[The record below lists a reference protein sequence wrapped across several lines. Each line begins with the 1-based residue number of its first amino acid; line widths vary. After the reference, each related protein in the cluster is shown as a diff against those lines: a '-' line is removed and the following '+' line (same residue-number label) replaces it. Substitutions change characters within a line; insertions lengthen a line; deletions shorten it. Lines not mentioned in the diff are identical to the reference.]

1 MGNKLI
7 RGLTVEIGGD
17 TTKLGAALKNVESKS
32 KGLSGELAQV
42 NRLLKLDPTNTE
54 LLGQKQKVLA
64 GLIDATSEKL
74 GKLRSAEATA
84 TKGAKNWDAYTKAVA
99 PIEAQIDKVTESLRK
114 MKIQQEEAQEDFGVD
129 SDQYMAASAR
139 VEEVSKQLKAL
150 REQARS
156 VREEFDNPISPEAHR
171 ALQREIAATENA
183 LKGYEDAAKDT
194 DDALKNLGKGA
205 KTAEQ
210 RTQELAER
218 SGVAAK
224 DLDNLKEKASD
235 AASKGLKVV
244 TAAAAAAVAALTAA
258 AEATR
263 EYRTNMAKLNVAF
276 TDNGH
281 SAQEA
286 ADAYHELVGVLGES
300 DQSVEAANHLA
311 KLTDNAKDLATWTG
325 DILPGVFATFGD
337 SLPIEGLTEA
347 ANETAKVAK
356 ITGPLADAIN
366 WATAESGA
374 WSDALGGNSAAL
386 AAFQAAAAKG
396 ESAED
401 AFNAAL
407 EVCSDEQER
416 QALITRALSKLY
428 GSAAT
433 QYKKTNAEV
442 IRANKAND
450 AWTASLAKT
459 GKTMEPIVTDV
470 KELGVELLQSAEQPV
485 QRLTKYIRSTLLPT
499 LEKVSKWA
507 LKNGPQLIGVATG
520 LTTAMAAYKTGALAA
535 KVVTSDLTKV
545 VLGAEKAQKLLNL
558 AQAATPW
565 GLAVAG
571 ATAVVA
577 GLAVYSAAMREAK
590 EPVDHLTESER
601 ELVES
606 SMDAAKALQ
615 EQADT
620 TKDCL
625 DGISSQF
632 DNVAGLADKLF
643 ELADASGHVQEA
655 DRSHA
660 EVLLNLLNDA
670 LGTEYTMVNGQIQA
684 YAELQ
689 KGIDDTISAKRA
701 EAMLSAYKSDYEE
714 SLKAQA
720 EACRAA
726 SAAYKDYQAQL
737 QEVTGLEDD
746 LAKARKAYVDS
757 NYMMSDLE
765 LIRIQTELDVA
776 RKALNEKTDAWKQL
790 SSAALTHSSN
800 IRKYQDALTA
810 AQERNSDK
818 VCSILQDEVGEY
830 SKWSSAVNSS
840 TSEALDA
847 LGQAS
852 MEAAS
857 RAQTFRSNFESGV
870 DGYTS
875 SMVSEAE
882 KANTKLWA
890 AFAETPSKALK
901 FGQDVGD
908 GMVKGMESKRKS
920 VYDTAE
926 SIANGMFRR
935 LRAVT
940 QTHSPSRKMEGVFRD
955 IWAGAE
961 VGTEKAEKPILS
973 QTEDLARK
981 LLDIDAAAKM
991 PALALQRITQQDQAA
1006 RVAAYQA
1013 ATTAPGTP
1021 LGDLSAKLDLIL
1033 AAIDR
1038 GQIIAL
1044 DGDQIVGGTVDRV
1057 NARLGLI
1064 STANSR
1070 NVR

>member
-1 MGNKLI
+1 MANKLI

-17 TTKLGAALKNVESKS
+17 TTKLGEALKNVESKS
-32 KGLSGELAQV
+32 KNLSGELNAI

-54 LLGQKQKVLA
+54 LLAQKQQVLSET
-64 GLIDATSEKL
+64 ISATREKL
-74 GKLRSAEATA
+74 TALKEAE
-84 TKGAKNWDAYTKAVA
+84 KQV
-99 PIEAQIDKVTESLRK
+99 
-114 MKIQQEEAQEDFGVD
+114 QEQFARGEISG
-129 SDQYMAASAR
+129 DQYR
-139 VEEVSKQLKAL
+139 K
-150 REQARS
+150 
-156 VREEFDNPISPEAHR
+156 F
-171 ALQREIAATENA
+171 QREIAATEAKLKEYEDSAKETDEA
-183 LKGYEDAAKDT
+183 LKTLAKGT
-194 DDALKNLGKGA
+194 

-210 RTQELAER
+210 RTRELSKR

-276 TDNGH
+276 SDNGH

-347 ANETAKVAK
+347 ANETAKVGK
-356 ITGPLADAIN
+356 VTGPLADALN
-366 WATAESGA
+366 WAAVSE
-374 WSDALGGNSAAL
+374 DDFNKALGA
-386 AAFQAAAAKG
+386 
-396 ESAED
+396 
-401 AFNAAL
+401 
-407 EVCSDEQER
+407 CSDEQSR
-416 QALITRALSKLY
+416 QALITGTLSRLY
-428 GSAAT
+428 KGAAD

-499 LEKVSKWA
+499 LEKASKWA

-571 ATAVVA
+571 AAAVVA
-577 GLAVYSAAMREAK
+577 GLAALSAAQMRANESTSALTAEEQSLCDSAREAASAF
-590 EPVDHLTESER
+590 EAQRAAVQESM
-601 ELVES
+601 S
-606 SMDAAKALQ
+606 
-615 EQADT
+615 
-620 TKDCL
+620 
-625 DGISSQF
+625 GIESQF
-632 DNVAGLADKLF
+632 DHTEALVSELLRLAG
-643 ELADASGHVQEA
+643 ASGQV
-655 DRSHA
+655 A
-660 EVLLNLLNDA
+660 ESDQARAAVILGELNDA
-670 LGTEYTMVNGQIQA
+670 LGTEYKMINGQIQA
-684 YAELQ
+684 YSDLRDSVEDLIA
-689 KGIDDTISAKRA
+689 AKRA
-701 EAMLSAYKSDYEE
+701 EAMLSVNEDAYKTALANHKALYEAMT
-714 SLKAQA
+714 LA
-720 EACRAA
+720 E
-726 SAAYKDYQAQL
+726 KDYQAQMQETEAARERNLDAMANGDRQQQINAAATLREMQRIEEQKRQAWL
-737 QEVTGLEDD
+737 QSVADFGACKAEESKYQAASAAAYRRDYERVEQILDD
-746 LAKARKAYVDS
+746 AGYAHEELADIIKDS
-757 NYMMSDLE
+757 LDKSSSKLANSAVEAAVYAKYLRTNFENGVAGFTEPMVQEAEEAAAE
-765 LIRIQTELDVA
+765 L
-776 RKALNEKTDAWKQL
+776 WKQL
-790 SSAALTHSSN
+790 S
-800 IRKYQDALTA
+800 K
-810 AQERNSDK
+810 
-818 VCSILQDEVGEY
+818 
-830 SKWSSAVNSS
+830 
-840 TSEALDA
+840 
-847 LGQAS
+847 
-852 MEAAS
+852 
-857 RAQTFRSNFESGV
+857 
-870 DGYTS
+870 
-875 SMVSEAE
+875 
-882 KANTKLWA
+882 
-890 AFAETPSKALK
+890 TPDKALK

-940 QTHSPSRKMEGVFRD
+940 QTHSPSRRMEGVFRD

-961 VGTEKAEKPILS
+961 VGTEKSEKPILAHT
-973 QTEDLARK
+973 QDLAEK
-981 LLDIDAAAKM
+981 LLNIDAAARM

-1006 RVAAYQA
+1006 RAAAYQA
-1013 ATTAPGTP
+1013 AFAVPGTP

-1044 DGDQIVGGTVDRV
+1044 DGDKIVGGTAERM
-1057 NARLGLI
+1057 NAELGLI
-1064 STANSR
+1064 SAGNTR

>member
-1 MGNKLI
+1 MANKLI

-32 KGLSGELAQV
+32 KSLSGELNAI

-54 LLGQKQKVLA
+54 LLAQKQQVLSEA
-64 GLIDATSEKL
+64 ISATREKL
-74 GKLRSAEATA
+74 AALKEAE
-84 TKGAKNWDAYTKAVA
+84 KQV
-99 PIEAQIDKVTESLRK
+99 
-114 MKIQQEEAQEDFGVD
+114 QEQFARGEISG
-129 SDQYMAASAR
+129 DQYR
-139 VEEVSKQLKAL
+139 K
-150 REQARS
+150 
-156 VREEFDNPISPEAHR
+156 F
-171 ALQREIAATENA
+171 QREIAATEA
-183 LKGYEDAAKDT
+183 KLKEYEDSAKET
-194 DDALKNLGKGA
+194 DEALKNLAKGT

-210 RTQELAER
+210 RTRELSER

-347 ANETAKVAK
+347 ANETAKVGK
-356 ITGPLADAIN
+356 VTGPLADALN
-366 WATAESGA
+366 WAAVS
-374 WSDALGGNSAAL
+374 
-386 AAFQAAAAKG
+386 
-396 ESAED
+396 ED
-401 AFNAAL
+401 DFNKAL
-407 EVCSDEQER
+407 EACSDEQSR
-416 QALITRALSKLY
+416 QALITGTLSRLY
-428 GSAAT
+428 KGAAD

-470 KELGVELLQSAEQPV
+470 KELGVELLQSAEQPA

-499 LEKVSKWA
+499 LEKASKWA

-571 ATAVVA
+571 AAAVVA
-577 GLAVYSAAMREAK
+577 GLAALSDAQARAAESVSALSAEEQSLCDSAR
-590 EPVDHLTESER
+590 
-601 ELVES
+601 
-606 SMDAAKALQ
+606 DAAAAFAEQQAAVQ
-615 EQADT
+615 ESMN
-620 TKDCL
+620 
-625 DGISSQF
+625 GITSQF
-632 DNVAGLADKLF
+632 DHTEALASELMRLAG
-643 ELADASGHVQEA
+643 ASGEVREA
-655 DRSHA
+655 DRA
-660 EVLLNLLNDA
+660 RAAFILGELNDA
-670 LGTEYTMVNGQIQA
+670 LGTEYRMVGGQIQA
-684 YAELQ
+684 YSDLKASVQEL
-689 KGIDDTISAKRA
+689 IATKRA
-701 EAMLSAYKSDYEE
+701 EALLSVNEDAYKNALANHQAYYNALTLAEKDYRAQMELTVEAVERNLNARESGSRQDQINAENALREAQRIEELRRQAWLQSAADFGACKAEEQKYEAAAMAAMSGNYERVEQILADTSYAYDAMADAVGE
-714 SLKAQA
+714 SL
-720 EACRAA
+720 
-726 SAAYKDYQAQL
+726 
-737 QEVTGLEDD
+737 
-746 LAKARKAYVDS
+746 
-757 NYMMSDLE
+757 
-765 LIRIQTELDVA
+765 
-776 RKALNEKTDAWKQL
+776 
-790 SSAALTHSSN
+790 
-800 IRKYQDALTA
+800 
-810 AQERNSDK
+810 
-818 VCSILQDEVGEY
+818 
-830 SKWSSAVNSS
+830 SKS
-840 TSEALDA
+840 TSAMARSATEADVYARYLH
-847 LGQAS
+847 
-852 MEAAS
+852 
-857 RAQTFRSNFESGV
+857 TNFENGV
-870 DGYTS
+870 AGFTE
-875 SMVSEAE
+875 SMVLEAE
-882 KANTKLWA
+882 QAADELWKKLGTAPDKAVQ
-890 AFAETPSKALK
+890 
-901 FGQDVGD
+901 FGKDVGD
-908 GMVKGMESKRKS
+908 GMVKGLEAKRQAL
-920 VYDTAE
+920 YDSAE
-926 SIANGMFRR
+926 GIANGMFRR

-940 QTHSPSRKMEGVFRD
+940 QTHSPSRRMEGVFRD

-961 VGTEKAEKPILS
+961 VGTEKSEKPILAHT
-973 QTEDLARK
+973 QDLAEK
-981 LLDIDAAAKM
+981 LLNIDAAARM

-1006 RVAAYQA
+1006 RAAAYQA
-1013 ATTAPGTP
+1013 AFAVPGTP

-1033 AAIDR
+1033 AAIER
-1038 GQIIAL
+1038 GQIITL

-1064 STANSR
+1064 STENSR

>member
-1 MGNKLI
+1 MANKLI

-17 TTKLGAALKNVESKS
+17 TTKLGEALKNVESKS
-32 KGLSGELAQV
+32 KGLSGELNAI

-54 LLGQKQKVLA
+54 LLAQKQQVLSET
-64 GLIDATSEKL
+64 ISATREKL
-74 GKLRSAEATA
+74 AALKEAE
-84 TKGAKNWDAYTKAVA
+84 KQV
-99 PIEAQIDKVTESLRK
+99 
-114 MKIQQEEAQEDFGVD
+114 QEQFARGEISG
-129 SDQYMAASAR
+129 DQYR
-139 VEEVSKQLKAL
+139 K
-150 REQARS
+150 
-156 VREEFDNPISPEAHR
+156 F
-171 ALQREIAATENA
+171 QREIAATEAKLKEYEDSAKETDEA
-183 LKGYEDAAKDT
+183 LKTLAKGT
-194 DDALKNLGKGA
+194 

-210 RTQELAER
+210 RTRELSKR

-276 TDNGH
+276 SDNGH

-347 ANETAKVAK
+347 ANETAKVGK
-356 ITGPLADAIN
+356 VTGPLADALN
-366 WATAESGA
+366 WAGVSEDKFNES
-374 WSDALGGNSAAL
+374 L
-386 AAFQAAAAKG
+386 AA
-396 ESAED
+396 
-401 AFNAAL
+401 
-407 EVCSDEQER
+407 CSDEQER
-416 QALITRALSKLY
+416 QALITGTLSGLY
-428 GSAAT
+428 KSAAA
-433 QYKKTNAEV
+433 QYKRTNAEV

-507 LKNGPQLIGVATG
+507 LKNGPQLIGVVTG

-558 AQAATPW
+558 TQAATPW

-571 ATAVVA
+571 AAAVVA

-620 TKDCL
+620 TKDRL

-684 YAELQ
+684 YAELR

-765 LIRIQTELDVA
+765 LIRIQTELDAA

-818 VCSILQDEVGEY
+818 VCSILQDEAGEY

-890 AFAETPSKALK
+890 AFAETPDKALK

-940 QTHSPSRKMEGVFRD
+940 QTHSPSRRMEGVFRD

-961 VGTEKAEKPILS
+961 VGTEKSEKPILAHT
-973 QTEDLARK
+973 QDLAEK
-981 LLDIDAAAKM
+981 LLNIDAAARM

-1006 RVAAYQA
+1006 RAAAYQA
-1013 ATTAPGTP
+1013 AFAVPGTP

-1033 AAIDR
+1033 AAIER
-1038 GQIIAL
+1038 GQIITL

-1064 STANSR
+1064 STENSR

>member
-1 MGNKLI
+1 MANKLI

-17 TTKLGAALKNVESKS
+17 TTKLGEALKNVESKS

-42 NRLLKLDPTNTE
+42 NKLLKLDPTNTE

-64 GLIDATSEKL
+64 GLIEATSEKL
-74 GKLRSAEATA
+74 GKLRSAEAA
-84 TKGAKNWDAYTKAVA
+84 AFKGVKNWDAYTKAVA

-183 LKGYEDAAKDT
+183 LKDYEDAAKDT

-224 DLDNLKEKASD
+224 DLDKLKEKAD
-235 AASKGLKVV
+235 DVADKGLKVL
-244 TAAAAAAVAALTAA
+244 AAAATATVAALTAA
-258 AEATR
+258 SEATR
-263 EYRTNMAKLNVAF
+263 EYRTNMAKLDVAF

-281 SAQEA
+281 SAAEAQEA
-286 ADAYHELVGVLGES
+286 YQELVGVLGES
-300 DQSVEAANHLA
+300 DQAVEAANHLA
-311 KLTDNAKDLATWTG
+311 KLTDNARDLATWTG

-347 ANETAKVAK
+347 ANETAKVGQV
-356 ITGPLADAIN
+356 TGPLADALN
-366 WATAESGA
+366 WAGVSEDKFNES
-374 WSDALGGNSAAL
+374 L
-386 AAFQAAAAKG
+386 AA
-396 ESAED
+396 
-401 AFNAAL
+401 
-407 EVCSDEQER
+407 CSDEQER
-416 QALITRALSKLY
+416 QALITGTLLRLY
-428 GSAAT
+428 KGAAD

-571 ATAVVA
+571 AAAVVA
-577 GLAVYSAAMREAK
+577 GLAALSAAQMRANESTSALTAEEQSLCDSAREAASAF
-590 EPVDHLTESER
+590 ETQRAAVQESM
-601 ELVES
+601 S
-606 SMDAAKALQ
+606 
-615 EQADT
+615 
-620 TKDCL
+620 
-625 DGISSQF
+625 GIESQF
-632 DNVAGLADKLF
+632 DRTE
-643 ELADASGHVQEA
+643 ELASELLRLAGASGQV
-655 DRSHA
+655 A
-660 EVLLNLLNDA
+660 ESDQARAAVILGELNDA
-670 LGTEYTMVNGQIQA
+670 LGTEYKMINGQIQA
-684 YAELQ
+684 YSDLRDSVEDLIA
-689 KGIDDTISAKRA
+689 AKRA
-701 EAMLSAYKSDYEE
+701 EAMLSVNEDAYKTALANHKALYEAMT
-714 SLKAQA
+714 LA
-720 EACRAA
+720 E
-726 SAAYKDYQAQL
+726 KDYQAQMQETEAARERNLDAMANGDL
-737 QEVTGLEDD
+737 QQQINAAATLREMQRIEEQKRQAWLQSVADFGACKAEESKYQAASAAAYRRDYERVEQILDD
-746 LAKARKAYVDS
+746 AGYAHEELADIIKDS
-757 NYMMSDLE
+757 LDKSSSKLANSAVEAAVYAKYLRTNFENGVAGFTEPMVQEAEETAAE
-765 LIRIQTELDVA
+765 L
-776 RKALNEKTDAWKQL
+776 WKQL
-790 SSAALTHSSN
+790 S
-800 IRKYQDALTA
+800 
-810 AQERNSDK
+810 
-818 VCSILQDEVGEY
+818 
-830 SKWSSAVNSS
+830 
-840 TSEALDA
+840 
-847 LGQAS
+847 
-852 MEAAS
+852 
-857 RAQTFRSNFESGV
+857 
-870 DGYTS
+870 
-875 SMVSEAE
+875 
-882 KANTKLWA
+882 NT
-890 AFAETPSKALK
+890 PDKALK

-940 QTHSPSRKMEGVFRD
+940 QTHSPSRRMEGVFRD

-961 VGTEKAEKPILS
+961 VGTEKSEKPILAHT
-973 QTEDLARK
+973 QDLAEK
-981 LLDIDAAAKM
+981 LLNIDAAARM

-1006 RVAAYQA
+1006 RAAAYQA
-1013 ATTAPGTP
+1013 AFAVPGTP

-1064 STANSR
+1064 STENSR

>member
-1 MGNKLI
+1 MANKLI
-7 RGLTVEIGGD
+7 RGLTVVIGGD
-17 TTKLGAALKNVESKS
+17 TTKLGEALKNVESKS
-32 KGLSGELAQV
+32 KNLSGELNAI

-54 LLGQKQKVLA
+54 LLAQKQQVLSEA
-64 GLIDATSEKL
+64 ISATREKL
-74 GKLRSAEATA
+74 AALKEAE
-84 TKGAKNWDAYTKAVA
+84 KQV
-99 PIEAQIDKVTESLRK
+99 
-114 MKIQQEEAQEDFGVD
+114 QEQFARGEISG
-129 SDQYMAASAR
+129 DQYR
-139 VEEVSKQLKAL
+139 K
-150 REQARS
+150 
-156 VREEFDNPISPEAHR
+156 F
-171 ALQREIAATENA
+171 QREIAATETK
-183 LKGYEDAAKDT
+183 LKEYEDSAKET
-194 DDALKNLGKGA
+194 DEALKNLAKGT

-210 RTQELAER
+210 RTRELSER

-347 ANETAKVAK
+347 ANETAKVGK
-356 ITGPLADAIN
+356 VTGPLADALN
-366 WATAESGA
+366 WAAVS
-374 WSDALGGNSAAL
+374 
-386 AAFQAAAAKG
+386 
-396 ESAED
+396 ED
-401 AFNAAL
+401 DFNKAL
-407 EVCSDEQER
+407 EVCSDEQSR
-416 QALITRALSKLY
+416 QALITGTLSQLY
-428 GSAAT
+428 KGAAD
-433 QYKKTNAEV
+433 QYKRTNAEV

-499 LEKVSKWA
+499 LEKASKWA

-571 ATAVVA
+571 AAAVVA
-577 GLAVYSAAMREAK
+577 GLAALSAAQMRANESTSALTAEEQSLCDSAREAASAF
-590 EPVDHLTESER
+590 EAQRAAVQESM
-601 ELVES
+601 S
-606 SMDAAKALQ
+606 
-615 EQADT
+615 
-620 TKDCL
+620 
-625 DGISSQF
+625 GIESQF
-632 DNVAGLADKLF
+632 DHTEALVSELLRLAG
-643 ELADASGHVQEA
+643 ASGQVAES
-655 DRSHA
+655 DRA
-660 EVLLNLLNDA
+660 RAAFILGELNDA
-670 LGTEYTMVNGQIQA
+670 LGTEYKMVNGQIQA
-684 YAELQ
+684 YSDLRDSVEDLIA
-689 KGIDDTISAKRA
+689 AKRA
-701 EAMLSAYKSDYEE
+701 ESMLSVNEDAYKTA
-714 SLKAQA
+714 LANHKALYDAMTLA
-720 EACRAA
+720 E
-726 SAAYKDYQAQL
+726 KDYQAQM
-737 QEVTGLEDD
+737 QE
-746 LAKARKAYVDS
+746 
-757 NYMMSDLE
+757 
-765 LIRIQTELDVA
+765 
-776 RKALNEKTDAWKQL
+776 TDAARQRNLAAMANGDRQQQLNAAATLREMQRIEEQKRQAWLQSVADFGACKAEESKYEAASVAAMSRDYERVEQILDDAGYAHEELADIIKDSLDKSSSELANSAVEAAVYAKYLRTNFENGVAGFTEPMVQEAEEAAAELWKQL
-790 SSAALTHSSN
+790 S
-800 IRKYQDALTA
+800 K
-810 AQERNSDK
+810 
-818 VCSILQDEVGEY
+818 
-830 SKWSSAVNSS
+830 
-840 TSEALDA
+840 
-847 LGQAS
+847 
-852 MEAAS
+852 
-857 RAQTFRSNFESGV
+857 
-870 DGYTS
+870 
-875 SMVSEAE
+875 
-882 KANTKLWA
+882 
-890 AFAETPSKALK
+890 TPDKALK

-940 QTHSPSRKMEGVFRD
+940 QTHSPSRRMEGVFRD

-961 VGTEKAEKPILS
+961 VGTEKSEEPILAHTQDLAEK
-973 QTEDLARK
+973 
-981 LLDIDAAAKM
+981 LLNIDAAAKM
-991 PALALQRITQQDQAA
+991 PALALQRITQQDQSA

-1064 STANSR
+1064 STENSR

>member
-1 MGNKLI
+1 MANKLI

-17 TTKLGAALKNVESKS
+17 TTKLGEALKNVESKS

-42 NRLLKLDPTNTE
+42 NKLLKLDPTNTE

-64 GLIDATSEKL
+64 GLIEATSEKL
-74 GKLRSAEATA
+74 GKLRSAEAA
-84 TKGAKNWDAYTKAVA
+84 TFKGVKNWDAYTKAVA

-183 LKGYEDAAKDT
+183 LKDYEDAAKDT

-210 RTQELAER
+210 RTKELAER
-218 SGVAAK
+218 SGLAEK
-224 DLDNLKEKASD
+224 DLDALKDKAND
-235 AASKGLKVV
+235 VADKGLKVL
-244 TAAAAAAVAALTAA
+244 AAAATATVAALTAA
-258 AEATR
+258 SEATR
-263 EYRTNMAKLNVAF
+263 EYRTNMAKLDVAF

-300 DQSVEAANHLA
+300 DQAVEAANHLA
-311 KLTDNAKDLATWTG
+311 KLTDNARDLATWTG

-347 ANETAKVAK
+347 ANETAKVGQV
-356 ITGPLADAIN
+356 TGPLADALN
-366 WATAESGA
+366 WAGVSEDKFNES
-374 WSDALGGNSAAL
+374 L
-386 AAFQAAAAKG
+386 AA
-396 ESAED
+396 
-401 AFNAAL
+401 
-407 EVCSDEQER
+407 CSDEQER
-416 QALITRALSKLY
+416 QALITGTLSGLY
-428 GSAAT
+428 KSAAA
-433 QYKKTNAEV
+433 QYKRTNAEV

-459 GKTMEPIVTDV
+459 GRTMEPIVTDV

-507 LKNGPQLIGVATG
+507 LKNGPQLIGVVTG

-558 AQAATPW
+558 TQAATPW

-571 ATAVVA
+571 AAAVVA

-620 TKDCL
+620 TKDRL

-684 YAELQ
+684 YAELR

-737 QEVTGLEDD
+737 QEVTGLEND

-765 LIRIQTELDVA
+765 LIRIQTELDAA

-818 VCSILQDEVGEY
+818 VCSILQDEAGEY

-890 AFAETPSKALK
+890 AFAETPDKALK

-961 VGTEKAEKPILS
+961 VGTEKAEKPILA
-973 QTEDLARK
+973 QTEALAEK
-981 LLDIDAAAKM
+981 LLNIDAAARM

-1006 RVAAYQA
+1006 RAAAYQA
-1013 ATTAPGTP
+1013 AFAVPGTP

-1033 AAIDR
+1033 AAIER
-1038 GQIIAL
+1038 GQIITL

-1064 STANSR
+1064 STENSR

>member
-1 MGNKLI
+1 MANKLI

-17 TTKLGAALKNVESKS
+17 TTKLGEALKNVESKS
-32 KGLSGELAQV
+32 KNLSGELNAI

-54 LLGQKQKVLA
+54 LLAQKQQVLSEA
-64 GLIDATSEKL
+64 ISATREKL
-74 GKLRSAEATA
+74 AALKEAE
-84 TKGAKNWDAYTKAVA
+84 KQV
-99 PIEAQIDKVTESLRK
+99 
-114 MKIQQEEAQEDFGVD
+114 QEQFARGEISG
-129 SDQYMAASAR
+129 DQYR
-139 VEEVSKQLKAL
+139 K
-150 REQARS
+150 
-156 VREEFDNPISPEAHR
+156 F
-171 ALQREIAATENA
+171 QREIAATEA
-183 LKGYEDAAKDT
+183 KLKEYEDSAKET
-194 DDALKNLGKGA
+194 DEALKNLAKGT

-210 RTQELAER
+210 RTRELSER

-244 TAAAAAAVAALTAA
+244 TVAAAAAVAALTAA

-281 SAQEA
+281 SAAEAQEA
-286 ADAYHELVGVLGES
+286 YQELVGVLGES
-300 DQSVEAANHLA
+300 DQAVEAANHLA
-311 KLTDNAKDLATWTG
+311 KLTDNARDLATWTG

-347 ANETAKVAK
+347 ANETAKVGQV
-356 ITGPLADAIN
+356 TGPLADALN
-366 WATAESGA
+366 WAGVSEDKFNES
-374 WSDALGGNSAAL
+374 L
-386 AAFQAAAAKG
+386 AA
-396 ESAED
+396 
-401 AFNAAL
+401 
-407 EVCSDEQER
+407 CSDEQER
-416 QALITRALSKLY
+416 QALITGTLSRLY
-428 GSAAT
+428 KGAT
-433 QYKKTNAEV
+433 DQYKRTNAEV

-499 LEKVSKWA
+499 LEKASKWA

-571 ATAVVA
+571 AAAVVA

-620 TKDCL
+620 TKDRL

-765 LIRIQTELDVA
+765 LIRIQTELDAA

-818 VCSILQDEVGEY
+818 VCSILQDEAGEY

-847 LGQAS
+847 LGQAA
-852 MEAAS
+852 MEAAN
-857 RAQTFRSNFESGV
+857 RAQKFRSNFESGV
-870 DGYTS
+870 GGYTS
-875 SMVSEAE
+875 SMVREAE

-890 AFAETPSKALK
+890 AFAETPDKALK

-940 QTHSPSRKMEGVFRD
+940 QTHSPSRRMEGVFRD

-961 VGTEKAEKPILS
+961 VGTEKSEKPILAHT
-973 QTEDLARK
+973 QDLAEK
-981 LLDIDAAAKM
+981 LLNIDAAARM

-1006 RVAAYQA
+1006 RAAAYQA
-1013 ATTAPGTP
+1013 AFAVPGTP

-1033 AAIDR
+1033 VAIDR

-1064 STANSR
+1064 STENSR

>member
-1 MGNKLI
+1 MANKLI

-17 TTKLGAALKNVESKS
+17 TTKLGEALKNVESKS

-42 NRLLKLDPTNTE
+42 NKLLKLDPTNTE

-64 GLIDATSEKL
+64 GLIEATSEKL
-74 GKLRSAEATA
+74 GKLRSAEAA
-84 TKGAKNWDAYTKAVA
+84 AFKGVKNWDAYTKAVA

-183 LKGYEDAAKDT
+183 LKDYEDAAKDT

-224 DLDNLKEKASD
+224 DLDKLKEKAD
-235 AASKGLKVV
+235 DVADKGLKVL
-244 TAAAAAAVAALTAA
+244 AAAATATVAALTAA
-258 AEATR
+258 SEATR
-263 EYRTNMAKLNVAF
+263 EYRTNMAKLDVAF

-281 SAQEA
+281 SAAEAQEA
-286 ADAYHELVGVLGES
+286 YQELVGVLGES
-300 DQSVEAANHLA
+300 DQAVEAANHLA

-347 ANETAKVAK
+347 ANETAKVGQV
-356 ITGPLADAIN
+356 TGPLADALN
-366 WATAESGA
+366 WAGVSE
-374 WSDALGGNSAAL
+374 DKFNEAL
-386 AAFQAAAAKG
+386 AA
-396 ESAED
+396 
-401 AFNAAL
+401 
-407 EVCSDEQER
+407 CSDEQER
-416 QALITRALSKLY
+416 QALITGTLSGLY
-428 GSAAT
+428 KSAAA
-433 QYKKTNAEV
+433 QYKRTNAEV

-450 AWTASLAKT
+450 AWTASLAQS
-459 GKTMEPIVTDV
+459 GKVMEPIVTDV
-470 KELGVELLQSAEQPV
+470 KELGVELLQSADQPI
-485 QRLTKYIRSTLLPT
+485 RRISKYIRSTLLPT

-507 LKNGPQLIGVATG
+507 LRNGPQIIGVVTG

-558 AQAATPW
+558 TQAATPW

-571 ATAVVA
+571 AAAVVA
-577 GLAVYSAAMREAK
+577 GLAALSDAQARAAESVSALSAEEQSLCDSAR
-590 EPVDHLTESER
+590 
-601 ELVES
+601 
-606 SMDAAKALQ
+606 DAADAFA
-615 EQADT
+615 EQQTAV
-620 TKDCL
+620 KESMN
-625 DGISSQF
+625 GITSQF
-632 DNVAGLADKLF
+632 DHTAALANELIRLAG
-643 ELADASGHVQEA
+643 ASGEVREA
-655 DRSHA
+655 DRDRA
-660 EVLLNLLNDA
+660 AFIVGELNDA
-670 LGTEYTMVNGQIQA
+670 LGTEYKMVDGQIQA
-684 YAELQ
+684 YSDLKASVQEL
-689 KGIDDTISAKRA
+689 IATKRA
-701 EAMLSAYKSDYEE
+701 EALLSVNEDAYKTALANHQAYYDALALAEKDYRAQMELTAE
-714 SLKAQA
+714 AVERNLKARESGSLQEQITAENALREAQRIEELKRQA
-720 EACRAA
+720 WLQ
-726 SAAYKDYQAQL
+726 SAADFGACKAEEQKYEAAAVAAMSGNYERVEQI
-737 QEVTGLEDD
+737 
-746 LAKARKAYVDS
+746 LADTSYTYDAMADAVGSSLDKATSA
-757 NYMMSDLE
+757 L
-765 LIRIQTELDVA
+765 A
-776 RKALNEKTDAWKQL
+776 R
-790 SSAALTHSSN
+790 SA
-800 IRKYQDALTA
+800 TA
-810 AQERNSDK
+810 ADVYARY
-818 VCSILQDEVGEY
+818 LR
-830 SKWSSAVNSS
+830 
-840 TSEALDA
+840 T
-847 LGQAS
+847 
-852 MEAAS
+852 
-857 RAQTFRSNFESGV
+857 NFENGV
-870 DGYTS
+870 AGFTEP
-875 SMVSEAE
+875 MVLEAE
-882 KANTKLWA
+882 QAADELWEKLGTA
-890 AFAETPSKALK
+890 PSKALK

-961 VGTEKAEKPILS
+961 VGTKKSEKPILAHT
-973 QTEDLARK
+973 QDLAEK
-981 LLDIDAAAKM
+981 ILNIDAAAKM

-1044 DGDQIVGGTVDRV
+1044 DGDKIVGGTVERM
-1057 NARLGLI
+1057 NAELGLI
-1064 STANSR
+1064 SAGNTR

>member
-1 MGNKLI
+1 MANKLI

-17 TTKLGAALKNVESKS
+17 TTKLGEALKNVESKS
-32 KGLSGELAQV
+32 KNLSGELNAI

-54 LLGQKQKVLA
+54 LLAQKQQVLSET
-64 GLIDATSEKL
+64 ISATREKL
-74 GKLRSAEATA
+74 AALKEAE
-84 TKGAKNWDAYTKAVA
+84 KQV
-99 PIEAQIDKVTESLRK
+99 
-114 MKIQQEEAQEDFGVD
+114 QEQFARGEISG
-129 SDQYMAASAR
+129 DQYR
-139 VEEVSKQLKAL
+139 K
-150 REQARS
+150 
-156 VREEFDNPISPEAHR
+156 F
-171 ALQREIAATENA
+171 QREIAATEAKLKEYEDSAKETDEA
-183 LKGYEDAAKDT
+183 LKTLAKGT
-194 DDALKNLGKGA
+194 

-210 RTQELAER
+210 RTRELSKR

-276 TDNGH
+276 SDNGH

-311 KLTDNAKDLATWTG
+311 KLTDNARDLATWTG

-347 ANETAKVAK
+347 ANETAKVGQV
-356 ITGPLADAIN
+356 TGPLADALN
-366 WATAESGA
+366 WAGVSEDKFNES
-374 WSDALGGNSAAL
+374 L
-386 AAFQAAAAKG
+386 AA
-396 ESAED
+396 
-401 AFNAAL
+401 
-407 EVCSDEQER
+407 CSDEQER
-416 QALITRALSKLY
+416 QALITGTLSGLY
-428 GSAAT
+428 KSAAA
-433 QYKKTNAEV
+433 QYKRTNAEV

-459 GKTMEPIVTDV
+459 GRTMEPIVTDV

-558 AQAATPW
+558 TQAATPW

-571 ATAVVA
+571 AAAVVA

-620 TKDCL
+620 TKDRL

-684 YAELQ
+684 YAELR

-765 LIRIQTELDVA
+765 LIRIQTELDAA

-818 VCSILQDEVGEY
+818 VCSILQDEAGEY

-852 MEAAS
+852 MEVAN
-857 RAQTFRSNFESGV
+857 RAQKFRSNFESGV

-890 AFAETPSKALK
+890 AFAETPDKALK

-940 QTHSPSRKMEGVFRD
+940 QTHSPSRRMEGVFRD

-961 VGTEKAEKPILS
+961 VGTEKSEKPILAHT
-973 QTEDLARK
+973 QDLAEK
-981 LLDIDAAAKM
+981 LLNIDAAARM

-1006 RVAAYQA
+1006 RAAAYQA
-1013 ATTAPGTP
+1013 AFAVPGTP

-1033 AAIDR
+1033 AAIER
-1038 GQIIAL
+1038 GQIITL

-1064 STANSR
+1064 STENSR

>member
-1 MGNKLI
+1 MANKLI

-17 TTKLGAALKNVESKS
+17 TTKLGEALKNVESKS
-32 KGLSGELAQV
+32 KNLSGELNAI

-54 LLGQKQKVLA
+54 LLAQKQQVLSET
-64 GLIDATSEKL
+64 ISATREKL
-74 GKLRSAEATA
+74 AALKEAE
-84 TKGAKNWDAYTKAVA
+84 KQV
-99 PIEAQIDKVTESLRK
+99 
-114 MKIQQEEAQEDFGVD
+114 QEQFARGEISG
-129 SDQYMAASAR
+129 DQYR
-139 VEEVSKQLKAL
+139 K
-150 REQARS
+150 
-156 VREEFDNPISPEAHR
+156 F
-171 ALQREIAATENA
+171 QREIAATEAKLKEYEDSAKETDEA
-183 LKGYEDAAKDT
+183 LKTLAKGT
-194 DDALKNLGKGA
+194 

-210 RTQELAER
+210 RTRELSKR

-276 TDNGH
+276 SDNGH

-347 ANETAKVAK
+347 ANETAKVGK
-356 ITGPLADAIN
+356 VTGPLADALN
-366 WATAESGA
+366 WAAVS
-374 WSDALGGNSAAL
+374 
-386 AAFQAAAAKG
+386 
-396 ESAED
+396 ED
-401 AFNAAL
+401 DFNKAL
-407 EVCSDEQER
+407 EACSDEQSR
-416 QALITRALSKLY
+416 QALITGTLSRLY
-428 GSAAT
+428 KGAAD

-485 QRLTKYIRSTLLPT
+485 QRLTKYIRSILLPT
-499 LEKVSKWA
+499 LEKASKWA

-571 ATAVVA
+571 AAAVVA
-577 GLAVYSAAMREAK
+577 GLAALSAAQMRANESTSALTAEEQSLCDSAREAASAF
-590 EPVDHLTESER
+590 EAQRAAVQESM
-601 ELVES
+601 S
-606 SMDAAKALQ
+606 
-615 EQADT
+615 
-620 TKDCL
+620 
-625 DGISSQF
+625 GIESQF
-632 DNVAGLADKLF
+632 DHTEALVSELLRLAG
-643 ELADASGHVQEA
+643 ASGQV
-655 DRSHA
+655 A
-660 EVLLNLLNDA
+660 ESDQARAAVILGELNDA
-670 LGTEYTMVNGQIQA
+670 LGTEYKMINGQIQA
-684 YAELQ
+684 YSDLRDSVEDLIA
-689 KGIDDTISAKRA
+689 AKRA
-701 EAMLSAYKSDYEE
+701 EAMLSVNEDAYKTALANHKALYEAMT
-714 SLKAQA
+714 LA
-720 EACRAA
+720 E
-726 SAAYKDYQAQL
+726 KDYQAQMQETEAARERNLDAMANGDRQQQINAAATLREMQRIEEQKRQAWL
-737 QEVTGLEDD
+737 QSVADFGACKAEESKYQAASAAAYRRDYERVEQILDD
-746 LAKARKAYVDS
+746 AGYAHEELADIIKDS
-757 NYMMSDLE
+757 LDKSSSKLANSAVEAAVYAKYLRTNFENGVAGFTEPMVQEAEEAAAE
-765 LIRIQTELDVA
+765 L
-776 RKALNEKTDAWKQL
+776 WKQL
-790 SSAALTHSSN
+790 S
-800 IRKYQDALTA
+800 K
-810 AQERNSDK
+810 
-818 VCSILQDEVGEY
+818 
-830 SKWSSAVNSS
+830 
-840 TSEALDA
+840 
-847 LGQAS
+847 
-852 MEAAS
+852 
-857 RAQTFRSNFESGV
+857 
-870 DGYTS
+870 
-875 SMVSEAE
+875 
-882 KANTKLWA
+882 
-890 AFAETPSKALK
+890 TPDKALK

-940 QTHSPSRKMEGVFRD
+940 QTHSPSQRMEGVFRD

-961 VGTEKAEKPILS
+961 VGTEKSEKPILAHT
-973 QTEDLARK
+973 QDLAEK
-981 LLDIDAAAKM
+981 LLNIDAAARM

-1006 RVAAYQA
+1006 RAAAYQA
-1013 ATTAPGTP
+1013 AFAVPGTP
-1021 LGDLSAKLDLIL
+1021 LGDLSAKLDMIL
-1033 AAIDR
+1033 AAIER
-1038 GQIIAL
+1038 GKIIAL

-1064 STANSR
+1064 STENSR

>member
-1 MGNKLI
+1 MAKKLI

-17 TTKLGAALKNVESKS
+17 TTNLGEALKNVESKS
-32 KGLSGELAQV
+32 KRLSGELNAI

-54 LLGQKQKVLA
+54 LLAQKQQVLSEA
-64 GLIDATSEKL
+64 ISATREKL
-74 GKLRSAEATA
+74 AALKEAENQVQEQFARGEISAEH
-84 TKGAKNWDAYTKAVA
+84 Y
-99 PIEAQIDKVTESLRK
+99 RK
-114 MKIQQEEAQEDFGVD
+114 F
-129 SDQYMAASAR
+129 
-139 VEEVSKQLKAL
+139 
-150 REQARS
+150 
-156 VREEFDNPISPEAHR
+156 
-171 ALQREIAATENA
+171 QREITATEA
-183 LKGYEDAAKDT
+183 KLKEYEDSAKET
-194 DDALKNLGKGA
+194 DEALKNLAKGT

-224 DLDNLKEKASD
+224 DLDKLKEKAD
-235 AASKGLKVV
+235 DVADKGLKVL
-244 TAAAAAAVAALTAA
+244 AAAATATVAALTAA
-258 AEATR
+258 SEATR

-281 SAQEA
+281 SAAEAQEA
-286 ADAYHELVGVLGES
+286 YQELVGVLGES
-300 DQSVEAANHLA
+300 DQAVEAANHLA
-311 KLTDNAKDLATWTG
+311 KLTDNARDLAAWTG

-347 ANETAKVAK
+347 ANETAKVGQV
-356 ITGPLADAIN
+356 TGPLADALN
-366 WATAESGA
+366 WASVSE
-374 WSDALGGNSAAL
+374 DKFNEAL
-386 AAFQAAAAKG
+386 AA
-396 ESAED
+396 
-401 AFNAAL
+401 
-407 EVCSDEQER
+407 CSDEQER
-416 QALITRALSKLY
+416 QALITGTLSGLY
-428 GSAAT
+428 KSAAA
-433 QYKKTNAEV
+433 QYKRTNAEV

-459 GKTMEPIVTDV
+459 GRTMEPIVTDV

-558 AQAATPW
+558 TQAATPW

-571 ATAVVA
+571 AAAVVA

-620 TKDCL
+620 TKDRL

-684 YAELQ
+684 YAELR

-765 LIRIQTELDVA
+765 LIRIQTELDAA

-818 VCSILQDEVGEY
+818 VCSILQDEAGEY

-852 MEAAS
+852 MEVAN
-857 RAQTFRSNFESGV
+857 RAQKFRSNFESGV

-890 AFAETPSKALK
+890 AFAETPDKALK

-940 QTHSPSRKMEGVFRD
+940 QTHSPSRRMEGVFRD

-961 VGTEKAEKPILS
+961 VGTEKSEKPILAHT
-973 QTEDLARK
+973 QDLAEK
-981 LLDIDAAAKM
+981 LLNIDAAARM

-1006 RVAAYQA
+1006 RAAAYQA
-1013 ATTAPGTP
+1013 AFAVPGTP

-1033 AAIDR
+1033 AAIER
-1038 GQIIAL
+1038 GQIITL

-1064 STANSR
+1064 STENSR

>member
-1 MGNKLI
+1 MANKLI

-17 TTKLGAALKNVESKS
+17 TTKLGEALKNVESKS
-32 KGLSGELAQV
+32 KNLSGELNAI

-54 LLGQKQKVLA
+54 LLAQKQQVLSET
-64 GLIDATSEKL
+64 ISATREKL
-74 GKLRSAEATA
+74 TALKEAE
-84 TKGAKNWDAYTKAVA
+84 KQV
-99 PIEAQIDKVTESLRK
+99 
-114 MKIQQEEAQEDFGVD
+114 QEQFARGEISG
-129 SDQYMAASAR
+129 DQYR
-139 VEEVSKQLKAL
+139 K
-150 REQARS
+150 
-156 VREEFDNPISPEAHR
+156 F
-171 ALQREIAATENA
+171 QREIAATEAKLKEYEDSAKETDEA
-183 LKGYEDAAKDT
+183 LKTLAKGT
-194 DDALKNLGKGA
+194 

-210 RTQELAER
+210 RTRELSKR

-276 TDNGH
+276 SDNGH

-347 ANETAKVAK
+347 ANETAKVGK
-356 ITGPLADAIN
+356 VTGPLADALN
-366 WATAESGA
+366 WAAVS
-374 WSDALGGNSAAL
+374 
-386 AAFQAAAAKG
+386 
-396 ESAED
+396 ED
-401 AFNAAL
+401 DFNKAL
-407 EVCSDEQER
+407 EACSDEQSR
-416 QALITRALSKLY
+416 QALITGTLSRLY
-428 GSAAT
+428 KGAAD

-499 LEKVSKWA
+499 LEKASKWA

-571 ATAVVA
+571 AAAVVA
-577 GLAVYSAAMREAK
+577 GLAALSAAQMRANESTSALTAEEQSLCDSAREAASAF
-590 EPVDHLTESER
+590 EAQRAAVQESM
-601 ELVES
+601 S
-606 SMDAAKALQ
+606 
-615 EQADT
+615 
-620 TKDCL
+620 
-625 DGISSQF
+625 GIESQF
-632 DNVAGLADKLF
+632 DHTEALVSELLRLAG
-643 ELADASGHVQEA
+643 ASGQV
-655 DRSHA
+655 A
-660 EVLLNLLNDA
+660 ESDQARAAVILGELNDA
-670 LGTEYTMVNGQIQA
+670 LGTEYKMINGQIQA
-684 YAELQ
+684 YSDLRDSVEDLIA
-689 KGIDDTISAKRA
+689 AKRA
-701 EAMLSAYKSDYEE
+701 EAMLSVNEDAYKTALANHKALYEAMT
-714 SLKAQA
+714 LA
-720 EACRAA
+720 E
-726 SAAYKDYQAQL
+726 KDYQAQMQETEAARERNLDAMANGDRQQQINAAATLREMQRIEEQKRQAWL
-737 QEVTGLEDD
+737 QSVADFGACKAEESKYQAASAAAYRRDYERVEQILDD
-746 LAKARKAYVDS
+746 AGYAHEELADIIKDS
-757 NYMMSDLE
+757 LDKSSSKLANSAVEAAVYAKYLRTNFENGVAGFTEPMVQEAEEAAAE
-765 LIRIQTELDVA
+765 L
-776 RKALNEKTDAWKQL
+776 WKQL
-790 SSAALTHSSN
+790 S
-800 IRKYQDALTA
+800 K
-810 AQERNSDK
+810 
-818 VCSILQDEVGEY
+818 
-830 SKWSSAVNSS
+830 
-840 TSEALDA
+840 
-847 LGQAS
+847 
-852 MEAAS
+852 
-857 RAQTFRSNFESGV
+857 
-870 DGYTS
+870 
-875 SMVSEAE
+875 
-882 KANTKLWA
+882 
-890 AFAETPSKALK
+890 TPDKALK

-940 QTHSPSRKMEGVFRD
+940 QTHSPSRRMEGVFRD

-961 VGTEKAEKPILS
+961 VGTEKSEKPILAHT
-973 QTEDLARK
+973 QDLAEK
-981 LLDIDAAAKM
+981 LLNIDAAARM

-1006 RVAAYQA
+1006 RAAAYQA
-1013 ATTAPGTP
+1013 AFAVPGTP

-1044 DGDQIVGGTVDRV
+1044 DGDKIVGGTVERM
-1057 NARLGLI
+1057 NAELGLI
-1064 STANSR
+1064 SAGNTR

>member
-1 MGNKLI
+1 MANKLI

-17 TTKLGAALKNVESKS
+17 TTKLGEALKNVESKS
-32 KGLSGELAQV
+32 KNLSGELNAI

-54 LLGQKQKVLA
+54 LLAQKQQVLSEA
-64 GLIDATSEKL
+64 ISATREKL
-74 GKLRSAEATA
+74 AALKEAE
-84 TKGAKNWDAYTKAVA
+84 KQV
-99 PIEAQIDKVTESLRK
+99 
-114 MKIQQEEAQEDFGVD
+114 QEQFARGEISG
-129 SDQYMAASAR
+129 DQYR
-139 VEEVSKQLKAL
+139 K
-150 REQARS
+150 
-156 VREEFDNPISPEAHR
+156 F
-171 ALQREIAATENA
+171 QREIAATEA
-183 LKGYEDAAKDT
+183 KLKEYEDSAKET
-194 DDALKNLGKGA
+194 DEALKNLAKGT

-210 RTQELAER
+210 RTRELSKR

-276 TDNGH
+276 SDNGH

-356 ITGPLADAIN
+356 ITGPLADALN
-366 WATAESGA
+366 WAGVSE
-374 WSDALGGNSAAL
+374 DKFNEAL
-386 AAFQAAAAKG
+386 AA
-396 ESAED
+396 
-401 AFNAAL
+401 
-407 EVCSDEQER
+407 CSDEQER
-416 QALITRALSKLY
+416 QALITGTLSGLY
-428 GSAAT
+428 KSAAA
-433 QYKKTNAEV
+433 QYKRTNAEV

-450 AWTASLAKT
+450 AWTASLAQS
-459 GKTMEPIVTDV
+459 GKVMEPIVTDV

-507 LKNGPQLIGVATG
+507 LKNGPQLIGVVTG

-558 AQAATPW
+558 TQAATPW

-571 ATAVVA
+571 AAAVVA

-620 TKDCL
+620 TKDRL

-684 YAELQ
+684 YAELR

-765 LIRIQTELDVA
+765 LIRIQTELDAA

-818 VCSILQDEVGEY
+818 VCSILQDEAGEY

-890 AFAETPSKALK
+890 AFAETPDKALK

-940 QTHSPSRKMEGVFRD
+940 QTHSPSRRMESVFRD

-961 VGTEKAEKPILS
+961 VGTEKSEKPILAHT
-973 QTEDLARK
+973 QDLAEK
-981 LLDIDAAAKM
+981 LLNIDAAARM

-1006 RVAAYQA
+1006 RAAAYQA
-1013 ATTAPGTP
+1013 AFAVPGTP

-1064 STANSR
+1064 SAENSR

>member
-1 MGNKLI
+1 MANKLI

-17 TTKLGAALKNVESKS
+17 TTKLGEALKNVESKS

-42 NRLLKLDPTNTE
+42 NKLLKLDPTNTE

-64 GLIDATSEKL
+64 GLIEATSEKL
-74 GKLRSAEATA
+74 GKLRSAEAA
-84 TKGAKNWDAYTKAVA
+84 AFKGVKNWDAYTKAVA

-183 LKGYEDAAKDT
+183 LKDYEDAAKDT

-224 DLDNLKEKASD
+224 DLDKLKEKAD
-235 AASKGLKVV
+235 DVADKGLKVL
-244 TAAAAAAVAALTAA
+244 AAAATATVAALTAA
-258 AEATR
+258 SEATR

-281 SAQEA
+281 SAAEAQEA
-286 ADAYHELVGVLGES
+286 YQELVGVLGES
-300 DQSVEAANHLA
+300 DQAVEAANHLA
-311 KLTDNAKDLATWTG
+311 KLTDNARDLATWTG

-347 ANETAKVAK
+347 ANETAKVGQV
-356 ITGPLADAIN
+356 TGPLADALN
-366 WATAESGA
+366 WAGVSEDKFNES
-374 WSDALGGNSAAL
+374 L
-386 AAFQAAAAKG
+386 AA
-396 ESAED
+396 
-401 AFNAAL
+401 
-407 EVCSDEQER
+407 CSDEQER
-416 QALITRALSKLY
+416 QALITGTLSRLY
-428 GSAAT
+428 KGAAD

-571 ATAVVA
+571 AAAVVA
-577 GLAVYSAAMREAK
+577 GLAALSAAQMRANESTSALTAEEQSLCDSAREAASAF
-590 EPVDHLTESER
+590 ETQRAAVQESM
-601 ELVES
+601 S
-606 SMDAAKALQ
+606 
-615 EQADT
+615 
-620 TKDCL
+620 
-625 DGISSQF
+625 GIESQF
-632 DNVAGLADKLF
+632 DRTE
-643 ELADASGHVQEA
+643 ELASELLRLAGASGQV
-655 DRSHA
+655 A
-660 EVLLNLLNDA
+660 ESDQARAAVILGELNDA
-670 LGTEYTMVNGQIQA
+670 LGTEYKMINGQIQA
-684 YAELQ
+684 YSDLRDSVEDLIA
-689 KGIDDTISAKRA
+689 AKRA
-701 EAMLSAYKSDYEE
+701 EAMLSVNEDAYKTALANHKALYEAMT
-714 SLKAQA
+714 LA
-720 EACRAA
+720 E
-726 SAAYKDYQAQL
+726 KDYQAQMQETEAARERNLDAMANGDL
-737 QEVTGLEDD
+737 QQQINAAATLREMQRIEEQKRQAWLQSVADFGACKAEESKYQAASAAAYRRDYERVEQILDD
-746 LAKARKAYVDS
+746 AGYAHEELADIIKDS
-757 NYMMSDLE
+757 LDKSSSKLANSAVEAAVYAKYLRTNFENGVAGFTEPMVQEAEETAAE
-765 LIRIQTELDVA
+765 L
-776 RKALNEKTDAWKQL
+776 WKQL
-790 SSAALTHSSN
+790 S
-800 IRKYQDALTA
+800 
-810 AQERNSDK
+810 
-818 VCSILQDEVGEY
+818 
-830 SKWSSAVNSS
+830 
-840 TSEALDA
+840 
-847 LGQAS
+847 
-852 MEAAS
+852 
-857 RAQTFRSNFESGV
+857 
-870 DGYTS
+870 
-875 SMVSEAE
+875 
-882 KANTKLWA
+882 NT
-890 AFAETPSKALK
+890 PDKALK

-940 QTHSPSRKMEGVFRD
+940 QTHSPSRRMEGVFRD

-961 VGTEKAEKPILS
+961 VGTEKSEKPILAHT
-973 QTEDLARK
+973 QDLAEK
-981 LLDIDAAAKM
+981 LLNIDAAARM

-1013 ATTAPGTP
+1013 AFAVPGTP

-1064 STANSR
+1064 STENSR

>member
-1 MGNKLI
+1 MANKLI

-17 TTKLGAALKNVESKS
+17 TTKLGEALKNVESKS

-42 NRLLKLDPTNTE
+42 NKLLKLDPTNTE
-54 LLGQKQKVLA
+54 LLGQKQQVLSET
-64 GLIDATSEKL
+64 ISATREKL
-74 GKLRSAEATA
+74 AALKEAE
-84 TKGAKNWDAYTKAVA
+84 KQV
-99 PIEAQIDKVTESLRK
+99 
-114 MKIQQEEAQEDFGVD
+114 QEQFARGEISG
-129 SDQYMAASAR
+129 DQYR
-139 VEEVSKQLKAL
+139 K
-150 REQARS
+150 
-156 VREEFDNPISPEAHR
+156 F
-171 ALQREIAATENA
+171 QREIAATEAKLKEYEDSAKETDEA
-183 LKGYEDAAKDT
+183 LKTLAKGT
-194 DDALKNLGKGA
+194 

-210 RTQELAER
+210 RTRELSKR

-276 TDNGH
+276 SDNGH

-311 KLTDNAKDLATWTG
+311 KLTDNARDLATWTG

-347 ANETAKVAK
+347 ANETAKVGQV
-356 ITGPLADAIN
+356 TGPLADALN
-366 WATAESGA
+366 WAGVSEDKFNES
-374 WSDALGGNSAAL
+374 L
-386 AAFQAAAAKG
+386 AA
-396 ESAED
+396 
-401 AFNAAL
+401 
-407 EVCSDEQER
+407 CSDEQER
-416 QALITRALSKLY
+416 QALITGTLSGLY
-428 GSAAT
+428 KSAAA
-433 QYKKTNAEV
+433 QYKRTNAEV

-459 GKTMEPIVTDV
+459 GRTMEPIVTDV

-558 AQAATPW
+558 TQAATPW

-571 ATAVVA
+571 AAAVVA

-620 TKDCL
+620 TKDRL

-684 YAELQ
+684 YAELR

-765 LIRIQTELDVA
+765 LIRIQTELDAA

-818 VCSILQDEVGEY
+818 VCSILQDEAGEY

-852 MEAAS
+852 MEVAN
-857 RAQTFRSNFESGV
+857 RAQKFRSNFESGV

-890 AFAETPSKALK
+890 AFAETPDKALK

-940 QTHSPSRKMEGVFRD
+940 QTHSPSRRMEGVFRD

-961 VGTEKAEKPILS
+961 VGTEKSEKPILAHT
-973 QTEDLARK
+973 QDLAEK
-981 LLDIDAAAKM
+981 LLNIDAAARM

-1006 RVAAYQA
+1006 RAAAYQA
-1013 ATTAPGTP
+1013 AFAVPGTP

-1033 AAIDR
+1033 AAIER
-1038 GQIIAL
+1038 GQIITL

-1064 STANSR
+1064 STENSR

>member
-1 MGNKLI
+1 MANKLI

-17 TTKLGAALKNVESKS
+17 TTKLGEALKNVESKS

-42 NRLLKLDPTNTE
+42 NKLLKLDPTNTE

-64 GLIDATSEKL
+64 GLIEATSEKL
-74 GKLRSAEATA
+74 GKLRSAEAA
-84 TKGAKNWDAYTKAVA
+84 AFKGVKNWDAYTKAVA

-183 LKGYEDAAKDT
+183 LKDYEDAAKDT

-210 RTQELAER
+210 RTKELAER
-218 SGVAAK
+218 SGLAEK
-224 DLDNLKEKASD
+224 DLDALKDKSNDVAD
-235 AASKGLKVV
+235 KGLKVL
-244 TAAAAAAVAALTAA
+244 AAAATATVAALTAA
-258 AEATR
+258 SEATR
-263 EYRTNMAKLNVAF
+263 EYRTNMAKLDVAF

-281 SAQEA
+281 SAAEAQEA
-286 ADAYHELVGVLGES
+286 YQELVGVLGES
-300 DQSVEAANHLA
+300 DQAVEAANHLA
-311 KLTDNAKDLATWTG
+311 KLTDNARDLATWTG

-347 ANETAKVAK
+347 ANETAKVGQV
-356 ITGPLADAIN
+356 TGPLADALN
-366 WATAESGA
+366 WAGVSEDKFNES
-374 WSDALGGNSAAL
+374 L
-386 AAFQAAAAKG
+386 AA
-396 ESAED
+396 
-401 AFNAAL
+401 
-407 EVCSDEQER
+407 CSDEQER
-416 QALITRALSKLY
+416 QALITGTLSGLY
-428 GSAAT
+428 KSAAA
-433 QYKKTNAEV
+433 QYKRTNAEV

-459 GKTMEPIVTDV
+459 GRTMEPIVTDV

-507 LKNGPQLIGVATG
+507 LRNGPQLIGVATG

-558 AQAATPW
+558 TQAATPW

-571 ATAVVA
+571 AAAVVA
-577 GLAVYSAAMREAK
+577 GLAALSDAQARAAESVSALSAEEQSLCDSAR
-590 EPVDHLTESER
+590 
-601 ELVES
+601 
-606 SMDAAKALQ
+606 DAAAAFAQQQAAVQ
-615 EQADT
+615 ESMN
-620 TKDCL
+620 
-625 DGISSQF
+625 GITSQF
-632 DNVAGLADKLF
+632 EHTEALANELLRLAG
-643 ELADASGHVQEA
+643 ASGEVREA
-655 DRSHA
+655 DRDRA
-660 EVLLNLLNDA
+660 AFILGELNDA
-670 LGTEYTMVNGQIQA
+670 LGTEYRMVGGQIQA
-684 YAELQ
+684 YSDLKASVQEL
-689 KGIDDTISAKRA
+689 IATKRA
-701 EAMLSAYKSDYEE
+701 EALLSVNEDAYKNALANHQAYYNALTLAEKDYRAQMELTAEAVERNLKARESGSRQDQINAENALREAQRIEELRRQAWLQSAADFGACKAEEQKYEAAAMAAMSGNYERVEQILADTSYAYDAMADAVGE
-714 SLKAQA
+714 SL
-720 EACRAA
+720 
-726 SAAYKDYQAQL
+726 
-737 QEVTGLEDD
+737 
-746 LAKARKAYVDS
+746 
-757 NYMMSDLE
+757 
-765 LIRIQTELDVA
+765 
-776 RKALNEKTDAWKQL
+776 
-790 SSAALTHSSN
+790 
-800 IRKYQDALTA
+800 
-810 AQERNSDK
+810 
-818 VCSILQDEVGEY
+818 
-830 SKWSSAVNSS
+830 SKS
-840 TSEALDA
+840 TSAMARSATEADVYARYL
-847 LGQAS
+847 
-852 MEAAS
+852 
-857 RAQTFRSNFESGV
+857 RTNFENGV
-870 DGYTS
+870 AGFTE
-875 SMVSEAE
+875 SMVLEAE
-882 KANTKLWA
+882 QAADEMWKKLGTAPDKAVQ
-890 AFAETPSKALK
+890 
-901 FGQDVGD
+901 FGKDVGD
-908 GMVKGMESKRKS
+908 GMVKGLEAKRQAL
-920 VYDTAE
+920 YDSAE
-926 SIANGMFRR
+926 GIANGMFRR

-961 VGTEKAEKPILS
+961 VGTEKAEKPILA
-973 QTEDLARK
+973 QTEALAEK
-981 LLDIDAAAKM
+981 LLNIDAAARM

-1006 RVAAYQA
+1006 RAAAYQA
-1013 ATTAPGTP
+1013 AFAVPGTP

-1064 STANSR
+1064 STENSR

>member
-1 MGNKLI
+1 MANKLI

-17 TTKLGAALKNVESKS
+17 TTKLGEALKNVESKS
-32 KGLSGELAQV
+32 KNLSGELNAI

-54 LLGQKQKVLA
+54 LLAQKQQVLSET
-64 GLIDATSEKL
+64 ISATREKL
-74 GKLRSAEATA
+74 AALKEAE
-84 TKGAKNWDAYTKAVA
+84 KQV
-99 PIEAQIDKVTESLRK
+99 
-114 MKIQQEEAQEDFGVD
+114 QEQFARGEISG
-129 SDQYMAASAR
+129 DQYR
-139 VEEVSKQLKAL
+139 K
-150 REQARS
+150 
-156 VREEFDNPISPEAHR
+156 F
-171 ALQREIAATENA
+171 QREIAATEAKLKEYEDSAKETDEA
-183 LKGYEDAAKDT
+183 LKTLAKGT
-194 DDALKNLGKGA
+194 

-210 RTQELAER
+210 RTRELSKR

-276 TDNGH
+276 SDNGH

-347 ANETAKVAK
+347 ANETAKVGK
-356 ITGPLADAIN
+356 VTGPLADALN
-366 WATAESGA
+366 WAAVS
-374 WSDALGGNSAAL
+374 
-386 AAFQAAAAKG
+386 
-396 ESAED
+396 ED
-401 AFNAAL
+401 DFNKAL
-407 EVCSDEQER
+407 EACSDEQSR
-416 QALITRALSKLY
+416 QALITGTLSRLY
-428 GSAAT
+428 KGAAD

-499 LEKVSKWA
+499 LEKASKWA

-571 ATAVVA
+571 AAAVVA
-577 GLAVYSAAMREAK
+577 GLAALSAAQMRANESTSALTAEEQSLCDSAREAASAF
-590 EPVDHLTESER
+590 EAQRAAVQESM
-601 ELVES
+601 S
-606 SMDAAKALQ
+606 
-615 EQADT
+615 
-620 TKDCL
+620 
-625 DGISSQF
+625 GIESQF
-632 DNVAGLADKLF
+632 DHTEALVSELLRLAG
-643 ELADASGHVQEA
+643 ASGQV
-655 DRSHA
+655 A
-660 EVLLNLLNDA
+660 ESDQARAAVILGELNDA
-670 LGTEYTMVNGQIQA
+670 LGTEYKMINGQIQA
-684 YAELQ
+684 YSDLRDSVEDLIA
-689 KGIDDTISAKRA
+689 AKRA
-701 EAMLSAYKSDYEE
+701 EAMLSVNEDAYKTALANHKALYEAMT
-714 SLKAQA
+714 LA
-720 EACRAA
+720 E
-726 SAAYKDYQAQL
+726 KDYQAQMQETEAARERNLDAMANGDRQQQINAAATLREMQRIEEQKRQAWL
-737 QEVTGLEDD
+737 QSVADFGACKAEESKYQAASAAAYRRDYERVEQILDD
-746 LAKARKAYVDS
+746 AGYAHEELADIIKDS
-757 NYMMSDLE
+757 LDKSSSKLANSAVEAAVYAKYLRTNFENGVAGFTEPMVQEAEEAAAE
-765 LIRIQTELDVA
+765 L
-776 RKALNEKTDAWKQL
+776 WKQL
-790 SSAALTHSSN
+790 S
-800 IRKYQDALTA
+800 K
-810 AQERNSDK
+810 
-818 VCSILQDEVGEY
+818 
-830 SKWSSAVNSS
+830 
-840 TSEALDA
+840 
-847 LGQAS
+847 
-852 MEAAS
+852 
-857 RAQTFRSNFESGV
+857 
-870 DGYTS
+870 
-875 SMVSEAE
+875 
-882 KANTKLWA
+882 
-890 AFAETPSKALK
+890 TPDKALK

-940 QTHSPSRKMEGVFRD
+940 QTHSPSRRMEGVFLD

-961 VGTEKAEKPILS
+961 VGTEKSEKPILAHT
-973 QTEDLARK
+973 QDLAEK
-981 LLDIDAAAKM
+981 LLNIDAAARM
-991 PALALQRITQQDQAA
+991 PALAPQRITQQDQAA
-1006 RVAAYQA
+1006 RVAAYQT

-1044 DGDQIVGGTVDRV
+1044 DGDKIVGGTAERM
-1057 NARLGLI
+1057 NAELGLI
-1064 STANSR
+1064 SAGNTR

>member
-1 MGNKLI
+1 MANKLI

-17 TTKLGAALKNVESKS
+17 TTKLGEALKNVESKS
-32 KGLSGELAQV
+32 KNLSGELNAI

-54 LLGQKQKVLA
+54 LLAQKQQVLSET
-64 GLIDATSEKL
+64 ISATREKL
-74 GKLRSAEATA
+74 AALKEAE
-84 TKGAKNWDAYTKAVA
+84 KQV
-99 PIEAQIDKVTESLRK
+99 
-114 MKIQQEEAQEDFGVD
+114 QEQFARGEISG
-129 SDQYMAASAR
+129 DQYR
-139 VEEVSKQLKAL
+139 K
-150 REQARS
+150 
-156 VREEFDNPISPEAHR
+156 F
-171 ALQREIAATENA
+171 QREIAATEAKLKEYEDSAKETDEA
-183 LKGYEDAAKDT
+183 LKTLAKGT
-194 DDALKNLGKGA
+194 

-210 RTQELAER
+210 RTRELSKR

-276 TDNGH
+276 SDNGH

-347 ANETAKVAK
+347 ANETAKVGK
-356 ITGPLADAIN
+356 VTGPLADALN
-366 WATAESGA
+366 WAAVS
-374 WSDALGGNSAAL
+374 
-386 AAFQAAAAKG
+386 
-396 ESAED
+396 ED
-401 AFNAAL
+401 DFNKAL
-407 EVCSDEQER
+407 EACSDEQSR
-416 QALITRALSKLY
+416 QALITGTLSRLY
-428 GSAAT
+428 KGAAD

-485 QRLTKYIRSTLLPT
+485 QRLTKYIRSILLPT
-499 LEKVSKWA
+499 LEKASKWA

-571 ATAVVA
+571 AAAVVA
-577 GLAVYSAAMREAK
+577 GLAALSAAQMRANESTSALTAEEQSLCDSAREAASAF
-590 EPVDHLTESER
+590 EAQRAAVQESM
-601 ELVES
+601 S
-606 SMDAAKALQ
+606 
-615 EQADT
+615 
-620 TKDCL
+620 
-625 DGISSQF
+625 GIESQF
-632 DNVAGLADKLF
+632 DHTEALVSELLRLAG
-643 ELADASGHVQEA
+643 ASGQV
-655 DRSHA
+655 A
-660 EVLLNLLNDA
+660 ESDQARAAVILGELNDA
-670 LGTEYTMVNGQIQA
+670 LGTEYKMINGQIQA
-684 YAELQ
+684 YSDLRDSVEDLIA
-689 KGIDDTISAKRA
+689 AKRA
-701 EAMLSAYKSDYEE
+701 EAMLSVNEDAYKTALANHKALYEAMT
-714 SLKAQA
+714 LA
-720 EACRAA
+720 E
-726 SAAYKDYQAQL
+726 KDYQAQMQETEAARERNLDAMANGDRQQQINAAATLREMQRIEEQKRQAWL
-737 QEVTGLEDD
+737 QSVADFGACKAEESKYQAASAAAYRRDYERVEQILDD
-746 LAKARKAYVDS
+746 AGYAHEELADIIKDS
-757 NYMMSDLE
+757 LDKSSSKLANSAVEAAVYAKYLRTNFENGVAGFTEPMVQEAEEAAAE
-765 LIRIQTELDVA
+765 L
-776 RKALNEKTDAWKQL
+776 WKQL
-790 SSAALTHSSN
+790 S
-800 IRKYQDALTA
+800 K
-810 AQERNSDK
+810 
-818 VCSILQDEVGEY
+818 
-830 SKWSSAVNSS
+830 
-840 TSEALDA
+840 
-847 LGQAS
+847 
-852 MEAAS
+852 
-857 RAQTFRSNFESGV
+857 
-870 DGYTS
+870 
-875 SMVSEAE
+875 
-882 KANTKLWA
+882 
-890 AFAETPSKALK
+890 TPDKALK

-940 QTHSPSRKMEGVFRD
+940 QTHSPSRRMEGVFRD

-961 VGTEKAEKPILS
+961 VGTEKSEKPILAHT
-973 QTEDLARK
+973 QDLAEK
-981 LLDIDAAAKM
+981 LLNIDAAARM

-1006 RVAAYQA
+1006 RAAAYQA
-1013 ATTAPGTP
+1013 TFAVPGTP

-1033 AAIDR
+1033 AAIER
-1038 GQIIAL
+1038 GQIITL

-1064 STANSR
+1064 STENSR